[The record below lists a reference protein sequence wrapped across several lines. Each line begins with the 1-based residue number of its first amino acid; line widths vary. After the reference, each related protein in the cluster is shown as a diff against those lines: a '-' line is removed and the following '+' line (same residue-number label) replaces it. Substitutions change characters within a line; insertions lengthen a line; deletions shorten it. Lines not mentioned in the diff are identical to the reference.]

1 MLKVNKEKILC
12 DHAELVAKRETNL
25 KEIERQATL
34 YAIER
39 GYDEDKTEQF
49 VAFTKNL
56 EGDGLSDED
65 KVKLEILDA
74 YVEKSE
80 DLVEDAENEG
90 TDTSDETVSATA
102 YASNFGI

>member
-1 MLKVNKEKILC
+1 MLKVNEEKLLH
-12 DHAELVAKRETNL
+12 DYEELVEKRENNFEDVE
-25 KEIERQATL
+25 KQARL

-80 DLVEDAENEG
+80 DLAEDAESEG